1 MSLKIRFMSLKV
13 RFFSSENIFF
23 RNTCQSILLVHIS
36 EIINE
41 NTVNSRFISYEVAMY
56 PSFEIFDDISD
67 LCFFILTTQ
76 IKTLK

>member
-1 MSLKIRFMSLKV
+1 MS
-13 RFFSSENIFF
+13 
-23 RNTCQSILLVHIS
+23 LVHIS
-36 EIINE
+36 ETINE

-56 PSFEIFDDISD
+56 PSYKKFDDISD

>member
-1 MSLKIRFMSLKV
+1 MSLKV

-23 RNTCQSILLVHIS
+23 RKTCQSISLDHTS

-56 PSFEIFDDISD
+56 PSSEKFDDISD

>member
-13 RFFSSENIFF
+13 GFFSIENIFF
-23 RNTCQSILLVHIS
+23 RNTCQSMSLVHIS
-36 EIINE
+36 ETINE

-56 PSFEIFDDISD
+56 PSYKKFDDISD